1 MMVVKPHVSSSCAS
15 CALTQRMHGRTSLKL
30 SLNGNKS
37 RKDVFSGCLSA
48 LCAGAK
54 PPPVKT
60 CGYTDNQK
68 EKCKTKKK
76 KKNTTKK
83 RFLLHMC
90 RSVPPNLN
98 KQLTENR
105 MREEAQLY
113 CKSGFPH
120 GYIQSSH
127 FQRTHAGKL

>member
-1 MMVVKPHVSSSCAS
+1 MVVKPHVSSSCAS

-68 EKCKTKKK
+68 EKGKMKKK
-76 KKNTTKK
+76 KKKHHEEKIFAPYVPLCSTK
-83 RFLLHMC
+83 L
-90 RSVPPNLN
+90 
-98 KQLTENR
+98 KQT
-105 MREEAQLY
+105 AD
-113 CKSGFPH
+113 
-120 GYIQSSH
+120 
-127 FQRTHAGKL
+127 